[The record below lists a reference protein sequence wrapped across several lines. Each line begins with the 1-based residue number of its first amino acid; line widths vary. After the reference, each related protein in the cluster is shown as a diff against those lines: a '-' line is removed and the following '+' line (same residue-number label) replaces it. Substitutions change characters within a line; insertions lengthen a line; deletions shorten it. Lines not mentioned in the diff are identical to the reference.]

1 MAVPPRGL
9 GRQICLESSCARG
22 GGSVSLNFNT
32 GVQLPEILF
41 HYGTLR
47 NMSNRKRPAD
57 FDLDR
62 AIEEAGFSGA
72 RSVEL
77 MPWEKPP
84 FKGVFEVQTSV
95 PFAQPLRVPM
105 PRPNIPQWPVSAY
118 QLKAAK
124 RVPLSVPATGS
135 LPPVFDQVLRKARL
149 EPGVKQ
155 SLDREAVVRRWLCV
169 LLHDTSAS
177 SLGQMLAGSACDG
190 AELVSETFEG
200 KATSTLLKRV
210 RCIGKYVHWASD
222 NGCDAFPFSIEKIRS
237 YLKDAISGNKKSAI
251 RDFASSLNFCRF
263 VLGFQVSDDV
273 TSHPWFKGTM
283 RFANIRLRDAH
294 RSRTLT
300 VKEVKHL
307 EEALIGGRLDR
318 FDRYALGVMLFQL
331 YARARVSDLRNLFKV
346 YLDITGAEGYIEA
359 HTYEHKSRRITSGP
373 SAVLILVAPIQG
385 LASQPWGL
393 AFVQAAKD
401 VGFDF
406 EKGFRGPLL
415 PRFAS
420 DYTWSGDAV
429 DAAETTRWLN
439 GILKALM
446 GEVLDG
452 LTSHGLK
459 ATTLSWVTK
468 ANYGD
473 RTILVLGHH
482 SLGARGKTSEAY
494 GRDVQA
500 GPLRDLCACLKSIRV
515 GVFLP
520 DLTRSGMIREHAESH
535 DEFPRSFASRPPFQP
550 SFAPSFSVAGPANDT
565 APDEAALSE
574 GGASAL
580 SLDRAPGF
588 QEGELEVA
596 REAEEDAVFG
606 GVSPDRVCESGS
618 LESSSDSESSGSS
631 DEPVDYDGFL
641 RGFEV
646 QAPRATIGVDLDLFQ
661 NPKTKSIHARARGAT
676 PDSKML
682 CGRPAK
688 GFVPFSGR
696 VHSKHWKCKQCTMAK
711 PIRDTGSLLH
721 HLDKRLEK

>member
-1 MAVPPRGL
+1 MSA
-9 GRQICLESSCARG
+9 S
-22 GGSVSLNFNT
+22 SVSLNFNT

-84 FKGVFEVQTSV
+84 FKGVFEVHTSV

-177 SLGQMLAGSACDG
+177 SLGQTLAGSACDG

-393 AFVQAAKD
+393 ALIQAAKD

-446 GEVLDG
+446 GE
-452 LTSHGLK
+452 SHN
-459 ATTLSWVTK
+459 TFV
-468 ANYGD
+468 GD
-473 RTILVLGHH
+473 KGKL
-482 SLGARGKTSEAY
+482 RGPY
-494 GRDVQA
+494 
-500 GPLRDLCACLKSIRV
+500 
-515 GVFLP
+515 
-520 DLTRSGMIREHAESH
+520 H
-535 DEFPRSFASRPPFQP
+535 PRSWP
-550 SFAPSFSVAGPANDT
+550 SLT
-565 APDEAALSE
+565 
-574 GGASAL
+574 GG
-580 SLDRAPGF
+580 
-588 QEGELEVA
+588 
-596 REAEEDAVFG
+596 
-606 GVSPDRVCESGS
+606 
-618 LESSSDSESSGSS
+618 
-631 DEPVDYDGFL
+631 
-641 RGFEV
+641 
-646 QAPRATIGVDLDLFQ
+646 
-661 NPKTKSIHARARGAT
+661 
-676 PDSKML
+676 
-682 CGRPAK
+682 
-688 GFVPFSGR
+688 
-696 VHSKHWKCKQCTMAK
+696 
-711 PIRDTGSLLH
+711 
-721 HLDKRLEK
+721 